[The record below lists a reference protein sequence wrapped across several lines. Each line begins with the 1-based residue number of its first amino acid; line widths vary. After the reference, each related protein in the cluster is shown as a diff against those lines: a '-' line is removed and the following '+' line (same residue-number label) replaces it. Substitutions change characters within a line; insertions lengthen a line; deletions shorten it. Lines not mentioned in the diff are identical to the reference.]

1 MRYGGFT
8 AAQRMGLLLAA
19 CAGARTAATQSL
31 PAMPTTAQ
39 ATASVPIRAQMPNR
53 NPTQAVAPTQ
63 AQAQVQTEAQCG
75 SQGYRVVAR
84 RWDALLARNLELRQ
98 DCAHPEWP
106 TRLVALESTNVAST
120 NEGGTNM
127 GSTNMASMAV
137 AAASVR
143 PTAVAQIV
151 APLLVHA
158 GDRVRL
164 WSQDERVRIEISG
177 VVEQSARAGDH
188 VMVQVTRRNEESGM
202 SVDRISGIVRA
213 AGDVEMQP

>member
-1 MRYGGFT
+1 MV
-8 AAQRMGLLLAA
+8 LLLAA
-19 CAGARTAATQSL
+19 CAVARTAAAQSL

-39 ATASVPIRAQMPNR
+39 VTASVPVRAQVSNLT
-53 NPTQAVAPTQ
+53 PTQAVAPMPSPAQ
-63 AQAQVQTEAQCG
+63 AQAQVLVQTETQCG
-75 SQGYRVVAR
+75 TQGYRVVAR

-98 DCAHPEWP
+98 DCVHPEWP
-106 TRLVALESTNVAST
+106 TRLVALESTISEST
-120 NEGGTNM
+120 SRGEANM
-127 GSTNMASMAV
+127 GSTNMVSMAV
-137 AAASVR
+137 VSPIR
-143 PTAVAQIV
+143 SNAVVQIA

-177 VVEQSARAGDH
+177 VVEQSARNGDH
-188 VMVQVTRRNEESGM
+188 VMVQVTRRNEDTGI